1 MNHNQIKYMFQGL
14 NIQDQMLKAYIDF
27 IFNKYDK
34 DNSETL
40 DSEEMTIY
48 FNDLF
53 RCIGIN
59 RIVTES

>member
-1 MNHNQIKYMFQGL
+1 MFQGL
-14 NIQDQMLKAYIDF
+14 NIQDEMLKAYIDF

-53 RCIGIN
+53 KCIGIN